1 MISLTRHHNRR
12 YAKLSYI
19 IRPPIQKKKKN
30 MTSRLLV
37 IYKCIEMNGIV
48 SMVKVAAQIRP
59 RTEDI

>member
-1 MISLTRHHNRR
+1 
-12 YAKLSYI
+12 
-19 IRPPIQKKKKN
+19 